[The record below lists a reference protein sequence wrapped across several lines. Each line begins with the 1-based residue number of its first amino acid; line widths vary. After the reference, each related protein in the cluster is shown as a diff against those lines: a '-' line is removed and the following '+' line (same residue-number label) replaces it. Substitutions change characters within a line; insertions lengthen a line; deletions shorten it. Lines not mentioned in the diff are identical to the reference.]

1 MELIQRKSLTNQ
13 AKTSVKIQ
21 FALMI
26 VGIMDT
32 VMLQTANATWDGKVQ
47 CVVNQSA
54 RMIVVDMVSVLSGVE
69 LIVLA
74 SANAPMDGQ
83 ATIAARALSRRP
95 CEVAQRIVWA
105 MVFALMA
112 SVFAFEAIG
121 DQTAAT
127 LCAVMYVSQVP
138 NATCGVAPTIAI
150 QKVCAWLGNVNV
162 RGIQRQG
169 LRAFP
174 SCVGRDA
181 MSSARWTATLRL
193 ASSAKVSAQ
202 ISVGAGVLVCTQR

>member
-1 MELIQRKSLTNQ
+1 
-13 AKTSVKIQ
+13 
-21 FALMI
+21 
-26 VGIMDT
+26 
-32 VMLQTANATWDGKVQ
+32 
-47 CVVNQSA
+47 
-54 RMIVVDMVSVLSGVE
+54 MIVVDMVSVLSGVE

-95 CEVAQRIVWA
+95 CMAAQRIVWA

-138 NATCGVAPTIAI
+138 NAT
-150 QKVCAWLGNVNV
+150 
-162 RGIQRQG
+162 
-169 LRAFP
+169 
-174 SCVGRDA
+174 
-181 MSSARWTATLRL
+181 
-193 ASSAKVSAQ
+193 
-202 ISVGAGVLVCTQR
+202 